1 MMTRWQLWMI
11 LVSGIVLS
19 GFLVA
24 ENFVVNKKKPQKQ
37 SMNKLKETYADQ
49 LAELIRIIPGLQK
62 QLADIQERLIHELYS
77 LLNDEMQVSKI
88 ELNSRICKAQ
98 DLRCCLE
105 HEANQTLPIKSAFA
119 KQLPVPEKSK
129 VVV

>member
-1 MMTRWQLWMI
+1 MKIRWQLWMI

-37 SMNKLKETYADQ
+37 SMNKLKETYADE

-77 LLNDEMQVSKI
+77 LLNDEIQVGKV
-88 ELNSRICKAQ
+88 ELDSRIGKAQ
-98 DLRCCLE
+98 ELRCCLE
-105 HEANQTLPIKSAFA
+105 HDSSQTLPIKSAFV
-119 KQLPVPEKSK
+119 KPVPVPATSK
-129 VVV
+129 VAV